1 VKISVVTIS
10 YNQGTYLRDCL
21 DSVIGQKCEG
31 IELEYIVVDPGSNDG
46 SREILS
52 EYEAKIHKKILEGD
66 SGPADGLNK
75 GFLEATGDIFYYLN
89 SDDIV
94 LEGAFEEVVK
104 LFVAY
109 PDIDIVAG
117 SGVFLDSNGCRLRR
131 VWPDPVSRVRMAY
144 GGSILVQPATFI
156 RSSAFRK
163 VGGFNTAN
171 STNWDGELVTDLFL
185 SGANFK
191 LSNKI
196 WGGYRLHPTSI
207 TSSGKLIGRMKDWQS
222 RRMQKLG
229 VHFPRWIEKSLR
241 SYYRCERILRH
252 PSIILGRLKYG
263 RVFGGA

>member
-1 VKISVVTIS
+1 MKISVVTIS
-10 YNQGTYLRDCL
+10 YNQAQYLRACL
-21 DSVIGQKCEG
+21 DSVLEQKSESV
-31 IELEYIVVDPGSNDG
+31 EVEYIVVDPGSNDG

-75 GFLEATGDIFYYLN
+75 GFSEATGDIFYYLN

-94 LEGAFEEVVK
+94 LEGAFEEVAK
-104 LFVAY
+104 LFAAY

-117 SGVFLDSNGCRLRR
+117 SGVFLNSNGSRLRR
-131 VWPDPVSRVRMAY
+131 VWPDPVGRVRMAY

-222 RRMQKLG
+222 RRLQKLG
-229 VHFPRWIEKSLR
+229 IHFPPWIEKSLR
-241 SYYRCERILRH
+241 SYYRFERILRH
-252 PSIILGRLKYG
+252 PSIILGRLKHG